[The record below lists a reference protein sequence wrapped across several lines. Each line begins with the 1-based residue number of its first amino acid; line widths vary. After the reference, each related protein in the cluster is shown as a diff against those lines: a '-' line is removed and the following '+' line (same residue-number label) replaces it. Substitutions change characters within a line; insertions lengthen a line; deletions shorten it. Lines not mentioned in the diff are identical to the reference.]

1 MAKRKPCNCKAQ
13 KQIDSVNSFFGRKEK
28 PIKETG
34 KEMIKRN
41 FKRSAWFF
49 LTIPLFILIVP
60 YVLLNILYHKIVIKK
75 PVLKVPKKLFYAM
88 RDEVTK
94 RTA

>member
-13 KQIDSVNSFFGRKEK
+13 KQIDSFNSFFNRKEK